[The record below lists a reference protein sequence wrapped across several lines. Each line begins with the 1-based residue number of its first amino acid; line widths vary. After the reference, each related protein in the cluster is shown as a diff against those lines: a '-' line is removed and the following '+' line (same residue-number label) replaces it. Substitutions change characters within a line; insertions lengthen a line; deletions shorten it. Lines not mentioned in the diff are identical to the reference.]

1 VGRSGEHGIHG
12 FPSWARATLG
22 DSDEDE
28 GKSVGQLWLLIGLA
42 LGAAV
47 VYFVMRGRVEHER
60 RVAAEKVETVTA
72 ARDELS
78 NQFSA
83 LSTAALE
90 QNNARFLQ
98 LADERMKAQQA
109 AGKTELD
116 AQKRGVEQLVKPVE
130 EKLEAVNKV
139 LREMEKERAQAY
151 GGLNRQLVEVTETQ
165 QRLHAETANLV
176 TALRAPHVRGRWGEV
191 QLKRV
196 CEMAGMLAY
205 CDFYEQ
211 QTVTGDDGVLRPDV
225 VVKLPG
231 GKDVVVDAKAPL
243 AAYLDANEA
252 KDEATRE
259 AHLETYARHIRD
271 HIKKLSAKAYEKQF
285 ESTPEFVVMFLP
297 GEVFYSAALER
308 MPNLI
313 EESVESSVLI
323 ATPTTLIAL
332 LKAVAYGWR
341 QERMAE
347 SAREVSALG
356 RELYQRLSVL
366 SDRFVTLGRRLDSS
380 VKAYNDTVGTL
391 ESRVLVSARKFDE
404 HGVAPDGAELEA
416 PAPIELSARRLRA
429 AEVDHDADDEP
440 PRELPRT
447 AEDLL

>member
-1 VGRSGEHGIHG
+1 M
-12 FPSWARATLG
+12 
-22 DSDEDE
+22 
-28 GKSVGQLWLLIGLA
+28 GQLWLLIGLA
-42 LGAAV
+42 LGATV

-60 RVAAEKVETVTA
+60 RAAGEKVEAVTA

-78 NQFSA
+78 NQFTA
-83 LSTAALE
+83 LSSAALE

-211 QTVTGDDGVLRPDV
+211 QTVTGDSGVLRPDV

-243 AAYLDANEA
+243 TAYLDAIEA
-252 KDEATRE
+252 KDDATRE
-259 AHLETYARHIRD
+259 LHLDTYARHIQD
-271 HIKKLSAKAYEKQF
+271 HVKKLSAKAYEKQF
-285 ESTPEFVVMFLP
+285 DSTPEFVVMFLP

-313 EESVESSVLI
+313 EQSVESSVLI

-341 QERMAE
+341 QEKMAE

-356 RELYQRLSVL
+356 RELYQRLSLL

-404 HGVAPDGAELEA
+404 HGVAPDGAELES

-429 AEVDHDADDEP
+429 AEVDDPGEDDDEP
-440 PRELPRT
+440 RRLPRT

>member
-1 VGRSGEHGIHG
+1 M
-12 FPSWARATLG
+12 
-22 DSDEDE
+22 
-28 GKSVGQLWLLIGLA
+28 GQLWLLIGLA

-47 VYFVMRGRVEHER
+47 VYLVMRGRVEHER
-60 RVAAEKVETVTA
+60 RAAEQQVEHERLIAAEKVEAVTA
-72 ARDELS
+72 TRDELS
-78 NQFSA
+78 NQFTA
-83 LSTAALE
+83 LSSAALE
-90 QNNARFLQ
+90 QNNARFMQ
-98 LADERMKAQQA
+98 LAEERMKAQQV

-139 LREMEKERAQAY
+139 LREMEKERAEAY
-151 GGLNRQLVEVTETQ
+151 GGLNRQLRGVAETQ
-165 QRLHAETANLV
+165 QQLHAETANLV

-191 QLKRV
+191 QLRRV
-196 CEMAGMLAY
+196 CEMANMIEY
-205 CDFYEQ
+205 CDF
-211 QTVTGDDGVLRPDV
+211 VTQESVQGDGGLLRPDV

-231 GKDVVVDAKAPL
+231 GKDVVVDAKTPL
-243 AAYLDANEA
+243 AAYLDAVEA
-252 KDEATRE
+252 KDDAERE
-259 AHLETYARHIRD
+259 AHLDNYARHVKT
-271 HIKKLSAKAYEKQF
+271 HIAQLSAKSYAAQF
-285 ESTPEFVVMFLP
+285 DSSPEFVVMFLP

-313 EESVESSVLI
+313 EQSVEQSVLI

-404 HGVAPDGAELEA
+404 HGVAPDGAELES

-429 AEVDHDADDEP
+429 AEVDGELDLGDDDDEP
-440 PRELPRT
+440 RRLPRT

>member
-1 VGRSGEHGIHG
+1 M
-12 FPSWARATLG
+12 
-22 DSDEDE
+22 
-28 GKSVGQLWLLIGLA
+28 GQLWLLIGLA
-42 LGAAV
+42 VGAAIA
-47 VYFVMRGRVEHER
+47 YAVMRGRVEHER
-60 RVAAEKVETVTA
+60 RVAAELVEREQVVAAEKVEAVTA
-72 ARDELS
+72 ARDELA

-90 QNNARFLQ
+90 QNNARFLA
-98 LADERMKAQQA
+98 LAEERIKAQQA

-116 AQKRGVEQLVKPVE
+116 AQKRGVEQLVKPVA
-130 EKLEAVNKV
+130 EKLAAVDRV
-139 LREMEKERAQAY
+139 LRDMEKERAEAY

-196 CEMAGMLAY
+196 CEMAGMLAH

-211 QTVTGDDGVLRPDV
+211 RSVTSDTGVLRPDLV
-225 VVKLPG
+225 VRLPG
-231 GKDVVVDAKAPL
+231 GKDVVVDAKTPL
-243 AAYLDANEA
+243 SAYLDAVEA
-252 KDEATRE
+252 KDEAERE
-259 AHLETYARHIRD
+259 AHLDNYARHVRE
-271 HIKKLSAKAYEKQF
+271 HIQKLSAKSYAAQF
-285 ESTPEFVVMFLP
+285 DSSPEFVVMFLP

-308 MPNLI
+308 MPDLI
-313 EESVESSVLI
+313 ERSVEESVLI

-356 RELYQRLSVL
+356 RELHQRLAGL
-366 SDRFVTLGRRLDSS
+366 SEKVVTLGRRLDSS
-380 VKAYNDTVGTL
+380 VKAYNETVGTL
-391 ESRVLVSARKFDE
+391 ERRVLVTARKFDE

-429 AEVDHDADDEP
+429 AEAEGGADDDAPEQ
-440 PRELPRT
+440 PRLPRT

>member
-1 VGRSGEHGIHG
+1 ME
-12 FPSWARATLG
+12 
-22 DSDEDE
+22 
-28 GKSVGQLWLLIGLA
+28 QLWLLIGLA
-42 LGAAV
+42 LGAGV
-47 VYFVMRGRVEHER
+47 VYLVMRGRVDHER
-60 RVAAEKVETVTA
+60 RAAEERVGAITQAKQ
-72 ARDELS
+72 DLS
-78 NQFSA
+78 NQFTA

-90 QNNARFLQ
+90 QNNTRFLA
-98 LADERMKAQQA
+98 LAEQRLKEQQT
-109 AGKTELD
+109 AGRTELET
-116 AQKRGVEQLVKPVE
+116 QKRDVKQLVKPVE
-130 EKLEAVNKV
+130 EKLEAVSRV

-151 GGLNRQLVEVTETQ
+151 GGLNRQLVEVTATQ

-211 QTVTGDDGVLRPDV
+211 QSVAGENGVLRPDV

-243 AAYLDANEA
+243 AAYLDAIEA

-259 AHLETYARHIRD
+259 AHLDTYARHVRE
-271 HIKKLSAKAYEKQF
+271 HIQKLSAKSYSAQF
-285 ESTPEFVVMFLP
+285 ESSPEFVVMFLP

-313 EESVESSVLI
+313 EQSVEDSVLV

-347 SAREVSALG
+347 SAREVTTLG
-356 RELYQRLSVL
+356 RELYQRLSLL

-380 VKAYNDTVGTL
+380 VKAYNETVGTL

-404 HGVAPDGAELEA
+404 HGVAPDGAELA
-416 PAPIELSARRLRA
+416 SPAPVDIAVRRIEAREASGA
-429 AEVDHDADDEP
+429 AAAG
-440 PRELPRT
+440 ELPAV

>member
-1 VGRSGEHGIHG
+1 
-12 FPSWARATLG
+12 
-22 DSDEDE
+22 
-28 GKSVGQLWLLIGLA
+28 VGQLWLLIGLV
-42 LGAAV
+42 LGAAA

-196 CEMAGMLAY
+196 CEMANMIEY
-205 CDFYEQ
+205 CDFVSQESVQ
-211 QTVTGDDGVLRPDV
+211 SDSGLLRPDV

-231 GKDVVVDAKAPL
+231 GKDVVIDAKTPL
-243 AAYLDANEA
+243 SAYLDAVEA
-252 KDEATRE
+252 KDDAERE
-259 AHLETYARHIRD
+259 AHLDNYARHVKT
-271 HIKKLSAKAYEKQF
+271 HIDQLSTKAYSAQF
-285 ESTPEFVVMFLP
+285 DSSPEFVVMFLP

-308 MPNLI
+308 MPDLI
-313 EESVESSVLI
+313 ERSVEQSVLI

-341 QERMAE
+341 QERLAE
-347 SAREVSALG
+347 SAEQVWKLG
-356 RELYQRLSVL
+356 REMHQRVGKLSE
-366 SDRFVTLGRRLDSS
+366 RFVTLGRRLESS
-380 VKAYNDTVGTL
+380 VNAYNETVATY
-391 ESRVLVSARKFDE
+391 ETRVLVSARKFDE
-404 HGVAPDGAELEA
+404 LGAAADGAKLDSPQPVEVL
-416 PAPIELSARRLRA
+416 ARRLRSV
-429 AEVDHDADDEP
+429 ESDVDEDDSP
-440 PRELPRT
+440 PRLPRT
-447 AEDLL
+447 AEVLL

>member
-1 VGRSGEHGIHG
+1 
-12 FPSWARATLG
+12 
-22 DSDEDE
+22 
-28 GKSVGQLWLLIGLA
+28 VGQLWLLIGLA
-42 LGAAV
+42 LGAAA

-60 RVAAEKVETVTA
+60 RVAAEKVESVTA

-130 EKLEAVNKV
+130 DKLLEVGRVLEK
-139 LREMEKERAQAY
+139 MEGERAKAY
-151 GGLNRQLVEVTETQ
+151 GGLNQQLLEVSETQRRLQTET
-165 QRLHAETANLV
+165 ASLV
-176 TALRAPHVRGRWGEV
+176 TALRKPEVRGRWGEL
-191 QLKRV
+191 QLRNV

-205 CDFYEQ
+205 CDFVEQ
-211 QTVTGDDGVLRPDV
+211 ETVEGDEGQQLRPDV
-225 VVKLPG
+225 IVRLPG
-231 GKDVVVDAKAPL
+231 GKEIVVDAKAPI
-243 AAYLDANEA
+243 AAYIDSTEA
-252 KDEATRE
+252 PDPETRD
-259 AHLETYARHIRD
+259 AHLDRYARHVLD
-271 HIKKLSAKAYEKQF
+271 HARKLSSKSYAKQF
-285 ESTPEFVVMFLP
+285 NSPEFVVMFLP

-308 MPNLI
+308 MPDLI
-313 EESVESSVLI
+313 ERSVENSVLI

-341 QERMAE
+341 QERMAD
-347 SAREVSALG
+347 SAEQVQKLG
-356 RELYQRLSVL
+356 VELYERLSLL
-366 SDRFVTLGRRLDSS
+366 SRRFVGLGKKLDAS
-380 VKAYNDTVGTL
+380 VKAYNDTVGTF

-404 HGVAPDGAELEA
+404 HGVAPDGAELES

-429 AEVDHDADDEP
+429 AEVDDEP
-440 PRELPRT
+440 EIDEDDSPPRLPRT

>member
-1 VGRSGEHGIHG
+1 
-12 FPSWARATLG
+12 
-22 DSDEDE
+22 
-28 GKSVGQLWLLIGLA
+28 VGQLWLLIGLA
-42 LGAAV
+42 LGAAA

-109 AGKTELD
+109 VGKTELD

-139 LREMEKERAQAY
+139 LREMEKDRAQAY

-243 AAYLDANEA
+243 AAYLDAIEA
-252 KDEATRE
+252 KDEAARE
-259 AHLETYARHIRD
+259 AHLDTYARHIQE
-271 HIKKLSAKAYEKQF
+271 HVKKLSAKSYEKQF
-285 ESTPEFVVMFLP
+285 DSTPEFVVMFLP

-308 MPNLI
+308 MPQLI
-313 EESVESSVLI
+313 EQSVESSVLI

-404 HGVAPDGAELEA
+404 HGVAPDGADLET

-429 AEVDHDADDEP
+429 AEIDGELDIDDDDTP
-440 PRELPRT
+440 PRLPRT

>member
-1 VGRSGEHGIHG
+1 MGG
-12 FPSWARATLG
+12 
-22 DSDEDE
+22 
-28 GKSVGQLWLLIGLA
+28 LLLLVGLA
-42 LGAAV
+42 IGAGAA
-47 VYFVMRGRVEHER
+47 YLLMRARIDDER
-60 RVAAEKVETVTA
+60 RVADEKVRAVTE

-78 NQFSA
+78 NQFTA

-98 LADERMKAQQA
+98 LAEQQLKQQHTVGA
-109 AGKTELD
+109 AELES
-116 AQKRGVEQLVKPVE
+116 QKRDVKQLVKPVE
-130 EKLEAVNKV
+130 EKLEQVSRLV
-139 LREMEKERAQAY
+139 REIEKDRADAY
-151 GGLNRQLVEVTETQ
+151 GGLRNQLRTVAETQ
-165 QRLHAETANLV
+165 QQLHAETSNLV

-211 QTVTGDDGVLRPDV
+211 QTVTSDTGALRPDV

-243 AAYLDANEA
+243 SAYLDAIEA

-259 AHLETYARHIRD
+259 AHLDNYARHVRE
-271 HIKKLSAKAYEKQF
+271 HIQKLSAKSYASQF
-285 ESTPEFVVMFLP
+285 DSSPEFVVMFLP

-313 EESVESSVLI
+313 EQSVEDSVLI

-347 SAREVSALG
+347 SAREVQTLG
-356 RELYQRLSVL
+356 RELYQRLGKL
-366 SDRFVTLGRRLDSS
+366 SERFVTLGRRLDSS
-380 VKAYNDTVGTL
+380 VKAYNDTVATL
-391 ESRVLVSARKFDE
+391 DTRVLVTARKFDE
-404 HGVAPDGAELEA
+404 LGAAPDGADLATPQPVE
-416 PAPIELSARRLRA
+416 ISARRLRA
-429 AEVDHDADDEP
+429 VEAPDDDDEP
-440 PRELPRT
+440 VRELPA
-447 AEDLL
+447 AEELL

>member
-1 VGRSGEHGIHG
+1 M
-12 FPSWARATLG
+12 
-22 DSDEDE
+22 
-28 GKSVGQLWLLIGLA
+28 GQLWLLIGLA
-42 LGAAV
+42 LGAGV
-47 VYFVMRGRVEHER
+47 VYLTMRGRVEHER
-60 RVAAEKVETVTA
+60 RAAADRIDAITA
-72 ARDELS
+72 GRDELS
-78 NQFSA
+78 NQFTA

-90 QNNARFLQ
+90 QNNARFLA
-98 LADERMKAQQA
+98 LAEERLKAQQA

-116 AQKRGVEQLVKPVE
+116 SQKRGVEALVKPVE

-211 QTVTGDDGVLRPDV
+211 QTVNSDGGALRPDV

-243 AAYLDANEA
+243 AAYLDAIEA

-259 AHLETYARHIRD
+259 AHLDTYARHVRE
-271 HIKKLSAKAYEKQF
+271 HIQKLSAKSYSAQF
-285 ESTPEFVVMFLP
+285 DSSPEFVVMFLP

-308 MPNLI
+308 MPDLI
-313 EESVESSVLI
+313 ERSVEESVLI

-356 RELYQRLSVL
+356 RELYQRLSGL
-366 SDRFVTLGRRLDSS
+366 SEKVVTLGRRLDSS
-380 VKAYNDTVGTL
+380 VRAYNETVGTL
-391 ESRVLVSARKFDE
+391 ERRVLVSARKFDD

-429 AEVDHDADDEP
+429 AEAEGDADDGDDVQP
-440 PRELPRT
+440 QLPRT

>member
-1 VGRSGEHGIHG
+1 
-12 FPSWARATLG
+12 
-22 DSDEDE
+22 
-28 GKSVGQLWLLIGLA
+28 VGQLWLLIGLV
-42 LGAAV
+42 LGAAA

-196 CEMAGMLAY
+196 CEMANMIEY
-205 CDFYEQ
+205 CDFVSQESVQ
-211 QTVTGDDGVLRPDV
+211 SDSGLLRPDV

-231 GKDVVVDAKAPL
+231 GKDVVIDAKTPL
-243 AAYLDANEA
+243 SAYLDAVEA
-252 KDEATRE
+252 KDDAERE
-259 AHLETYARHIRD
+259 AHLDNYARHVKT
-271 HIKKLSAKAYEKQF
+271 HIDQLSTKAYSAQF
-285 ESTPEFVVMFLP
+285 DSSPEFVVMFLP

-308 MPNLI
+308 MPDLI
-313 EESVESSVLI
+313 ERSVEQSVLI

-341 QERMAE
+341 QERLAE
-347 SAREVSALG
+347 SAEQVWKLG
-356 RELYQRLSVL
+356 REMHQRVGKLSE
-366 SDRFVTLGRRLDSS
+366 RFVTLGRRLESS
-380 VKAYNDTVGTL
+380 VNAYNETVATY
-391 ESRVLVSARKFDE
+391 ETRVLVSARKFDE
-404 HGVAPDGAELEA
+404 LGAAADGAKLDSPQPVEVL
-416 PAPIELSARRLRA
+416 ARRLRSV
-429 AEVDHDADDEP
+429 ESDVDEDDSP
-440 PRELPRT
+440 PRLPRT

>member
-1 VGRSGEHGIHG
+1 M
-12 FPSWARATLG
+12 
-22 DSDEDE
+22 
-28 GKSVGQLWLLIGLA
+28 GQLWLLIGLA
-42 LGAAV
+42 VGAAA
-47 VYFVMRGRVEHER
+47 VYAVMRGRMEHER
-60 RVAAEKVETVTA
+60 RAADERIEHERVVAAEKVGAVTA
-72 ARDELS
+72 ARNELS
-78 NQFSA
+78 NQFTA

-98 LADERMKAQQA
+98 LAEERMKAQQA
-109 AGKTELD
+109 AGRTELD

-196 CEMAGMLAY
+196 CEMAGMLAH

-211 QTVTGDDGVLRPDV
+211 QSVAGPDGVLRPDV

-243 AAYLDANEA
+243 AAYLDALEA

-259 AHLETYARHIRD
+259 AHLDTYARHVRE
-271 HIKKLSAKAYEKQF
+271 HIQKLSAKSYAAQF
-285 ESTPEFVVMFLP
+285 DSSPEFVVMFLP

-308 MPNLI
+308 MPDLI
-313 EESVESSVLI
+313 ERSVEESVLI

-366 SDRFVTLGRRLDSS
+366 SERFTTLGRRLDSS

-404 HGVAPDGAELEA
+404 HGVAPDGADLA
-416 PAPIELSARRLRA
+416 PPAPIELSARRLRA
-429 AEVDHDADDEP
+429 AEAEGATRDDEEP
-440 PRELPRT
+440 PRLPRT

>member
-1 VGRSGEHGIHG
+1 ME
-12 FPSWARATLG
+12 
-22 DSDEDE
+22 
-28 GKSVGQLWLLIGLA
+28 QLWLLIGLA
-42 LGAAV
+42 LGAGAV
-47 VYFVMRGRVEHER
+47 YLVMRGRVDHER
-60 RVAAEKVETVTA
+60 RAAEARVGAVTQA
-72 ARDELS
+72 KEDLS
-78 NQFSA
+78 NQFTA

-98 LADERMKAQQA
+98 LAEQRLKEQQT
-109 AGKTELD
+109 AGRTELET
-116 AQKRGVEQLVKPVE
+116 QKRDVKQLVKPVE
-130 EKLEAVNKV
+130 EKLEAVSRV
-139 LREMEKERAQAY
+139 LREMEKERAEAY
-151 GGLNRQLVEVTETQ
+151 GGLNRQLVEVTATQ

-211 QTVTGDDGVLRPDV
+211 QSVTGENGVLRPDV

-243 AAYLDANEA
+243 AAYLDAIEA

-259 AHLETYARHIRD
+259 AHLDTYARHVRE
-271 HIKKLSAKAYEKQF
+271 HIQKLSAKSYSAQF
-285 ESTPEFVVMFLP
+285 ESSPEFVVMFLP

-313 EESVESSVLI
+313 EQSVEEQVLI

-347 SAREVSALG
+347 SAREVTTLG

-380 VKAYNDTVGTL
+380 VKAYNETVGTL
-391 ESRVLVSARKFDE
+391 ESRVLVSARKFDD
-404 HGVAPDGAELEA
+404 HGVAPDGAELASPAQVDIAVRRIQAREA
-416 PAPIELSARRLRA
+416 DSPAA
-429 AEVDHDADDEP
+429 AG
-440 PRELPRT
+440 ELPAV

>member
-1 VGRSGEHGIHG
+1 MDQV
-12 FPSWARATLG
+12 
-22 DSDEDE
+22 
-28 GKSVGQLWLLIGLA
+28 WLLIGAA
-42 LGAAV
+42 LGALAV
-47 VYFVMRGRVEHER
+47 YLVMRGRLEHER
-60 RVAAEKVETVTA
+60 RVADEKVGAITQ

-78 NQFSA
+78 NQFTT

-98 LADERMKAQQA
+98 LAEQRLKEQQN
-109 AGKTELD
+109 AGRTELD
-116 AQKRGVEQLVKPVE
+116 HQKREVKQLVKPVE
-130 EKLEAVNKV
+130 EKLEAVNRV

-151 GGLNRQLVEVTETQ
+151 GGLNRQLLEVTETQ

-211 QTVTGDDGVLRPDV
+211 QTVASESGVLRPDV

-243 AAYLDANEA
+243 AAYLDAVEA
-252 KDEATRE
+252 KDEAERE
-259 AHLETYARHIRD
+259 AHLDTYARHVRE
-271 HIKKLSAKAYEKQF
+271 HIQKLSAKSYAAQF
-285 ESTPEFVVMFLP
+285 ESSPEFVVMFLP

-308 MPNLI
+308 MPDLI
-313 EESVESSVLI
+313 ERSVEESVLI

-347 SAREVSALG
+347 SAREVSKLG

-380 VKAYNDTVGTL
+380 VKAYNEAVGTL
-391 ESRVLVSARKFDE
+391 ESRVLVSARRFDE
-404 HGVAPDGAELEA
+404 HGVAPDGEELASPGQVEIAVRRLQAPEAGEERSSRFAELPTPEE
-416 PAPIELSARRLRA
+416 ELL
-429 AEVDHDADDEP
+429 
-440 PRELPRT
+440 
-447 AEDLL
+447 

>member
-1 VGRSGEHGIHG
+1 MGE
-12 FPSWARATLG
+12 
-22 DSDEDE
+22 
-28 GKSVGQLWLLIGLA
+28 LWLLIGVA
-42 LGAAV
+42 LGAVAA
-47 VYFVMRGRVEHER
+47 YLLMRGRVEHER
-60 RVAAEKVETVTA
+60 RVAEDKVGAVTQ

-78 NQFSA
+78 NQFTA
-83 LSTAALE
+83 LSAAALE

-98 LADERMKAQQA
+98 LAEERMKAQQA

-130 EKLEAVNKV
+130 EKLVEVNRA
-139 LREMEKERAQAY
+139 LAEMEKERAKAY
-151 GGLNRQLVEVTETQ
+151 GGLNQQLVEVTETQ
-165 QRLHAETANLV
+165 QRLRAETANLV

-211 QTVTGDDGVLRPDV
+211 QSVNGDDGLLRPDV

-243 AAYLDANEA
+243 SAYLDAVEA
-252 KDEATRE
+252 DDEETRE
-259 AHLETYARHIRD
+259 LHLDTFARHVRE
-271 HIKKLSAKAYEKQF
+271 HIQKLSAKSYSAQF
-285 ESTPEFVVMFLP
+285 DSSPEFVVMFLP

-308 MPNLI
+308 MPDLI
-313 EESVESSVLI
+313 ERSVEESVLI

-380 VKAYNDTVGTL
+380 VKAYNETVGTL

-404 HGVAPDGAELEA
+404 HGVAPDGADLDS
-416 PAPIELSARRLRA
+416 PAPVELSVRRLRA
-429 AEVDHDADDEP
+429 PGVDGEPELDEG

>member
-1 VGRSGEHGIHG
+1 M
-12 FPSWARATLG
+12 
-22 DSDEDE
+22 
-28 GKSVGQLWLLIGLA
+28 GQLWLLIGLA

-47 VYFVMRGRVEHER
+47 VYLVMRGRVEHER
-60 RVAAEKVETVTA
+60 RAAADKVAAVTA
-72 ARDELS
+72 GRDELS
-78 NQFSA
+78 NQFTA
-83 LSTAALE
+83 LSSAALE

-98 LADERMKAQQA
+98 LAEQRMKAQQA

-313 EESVESSVLI
+313 EESVENSVLI

-356 RELYQRLSVL
+356 RELYQRLSGL
-366 SDRFVTLGRRLDSS
+366 SEKFVTLGRRLDLS
-380 VKAYNDTVGTL
+380 VKAYNETVGTL

-404 HGVAPDGAELEA
+404 HGVAPDGAELES

-429 AEVDHDADDEP
+429 AEVDGEPEDDDEP
-440 PRELPRT
+440 RRLPRT

>member
-1 VGRSGEHGIHG
+1 M
-12 FPSWARATLG
+12 
-22 DSDEDE
+22 
-28 GKSVGQLWLLIGLA
+28 GQLWLLIGLA

-47 VYFVMRGRVEHER
+47 VYVVMRGRVEHER
-60 RVAAEKVETVTA
+60 RAAAEKVEAVTA

-78 NQFSA
+78 NQFTA
-83 LSTAALE
+83 LSSAALE

-211 QTVTGDDGVLRPDV
+211 QSVAGPDGVLRPDV

-243 AAYLDANEA
+243 AAYLDAIEA
-252 KDEATRE
+252 KDETTRE
-259 AHLETYARHIRD
+259 AHLDTYARHIQE
-271 HIKKLSAKAYEKQF
+271 HVKKLSAKSYERQF
-285 ESTPEFVVMFLP
+285 DSTPEFVVMFLP

-308 MPNLI
+308 MPQLI
-313 EESVESSVLI
+313 EQSVESSVLI

-341 QERMAE
+341 QEKMAE

-356 RELYQRLSVL
+356 RELYQRLSLL

-404 HGVAPDGAELEA
+404 HGVAPDGAELES

-429 AEVDHDADDEP
+429 AEVDDAGEDDDEP
-440 PRELPRT
+440 RRLPRT